1 MLELDQVAR
10 LALAGVAVSLLLLW
24 AGSPRFRRLLA
35 WRPATALALLG
46 VALSKS
52 VAYLVIYH
60 WFETPPPSDTL
71 GYYTGW
77 ARELQQGGLPYRE
90 VLYQFQP
97 FFGAYLLAAW
107 SLWEDA
113 RCFIVAAVLCH
124 VVAVWVLWAIA
135 RPWLERGRACL
146 LVLLL
151 GCDPLWT
158 GSVLMGQDE
167 SFAILMT
174 ALALLALQKGLQ
186 ALAGLLL
193 AGQFLATKLVVVLH
207 AAPLALAG
215 GRRAVLA
222 GVGAV
227 AIGYGLVLAA
237 GLDPLVPIRGQW
249 TFVEDITHGNLPY
262 LLTLLGIPLL
272 PNLQLYDLILA
283 VALIAAFFLAGGHRI
298 ATLERAAL
306 VAAILLLTWALLSR
320 KSWYEELLIPFL
332 PILCGRWFAFVP
344 AYAAWLALAT
354 LAALNASFWFTLMDF
369 QTFETGDSMVF
380 ALLNGAQVALKAAIL
395 FCLLRRAAGSAGG
408 RPPAT

>member
-10 LALAGVAVSLLLLW
+10 LALAGVALSLLLLW
-24 AGSPRFRRLLA
+24 AKSPRFRRLLA

-46 VALSKS
+46 VALSK
-52 VAYLVIYH
+52 VAAYLALYH
-60 WFETPPPSDTL
+60 WYEASPPSDTL
-71 GYYTGW
+71 GYYAGW
-77 ARELQQGGLPYRE
+77 ARELQRGGLPYRE

-113 RCFIVAAVLCH
+113 RSFIVAALVCH

-158 GSVLMGQDE
+158 GSALMGQDE
-167 SFAILMT
+167 SFAILLT
-174 ALALLALQKGLQ
+174 ALALLALQKGLR
-186 ALAGLLL
+186 ALAGFLL
-193 AGQFLATKLVVVLH
+193 AGQFLATKLVVLLH
-207 AAPLALAG
+207 AVPLALAG
-215 GRRAVLA
+215 GRRAAFA
-222 GVGAV
+222 GIVAV
-227 AIGYGLVLAA
+227 VIGYGLVLAA
-237 GLDPLVPIRGQW
+237 GLDPLLPISGQW

-272 PNLQLYDLILA
+272 PSLQIYDLLLV
-283 VALIAAFFLAGGHRI
+283 VALLAAFFLAGGRRI
-298 ATLERAAL
+298 ETLERAAL

-354 LAALNASFWFTLMDF
+354 LAALNNSFWFTLMNF
-369 QTFETGDSMVF
+369 GTFADGGSTLF

-395 FCLLRRAAGSAGG
+395 LCLLRRADGSAGG
-408 RPPAT
+408 RAQEG